1 MSVINEKRIVSLDAL
16 RGLTIGFMI
25 LVNTPGCWNYV
36 YAPFRHAK
44 WHGCTPTDL
53 VFPFFLF
60 IVGTAMRFSFSRFDY
75 KPSSLLIKKIIW
87 RSVTIFVIGLMLNA
101 FPFIR
106 QDWDWSSFRVMGV
119 LQRIGIAYGI
129 SSVAILYIHGKRL
142 FYFSTSIL
150 LIYWFILL
158 FFGGVN
164 PYSLE
169 TNVVRAID
177 ISLLGESHLYGGT
190 GIQFDPEGLFS
201 TIPAAISV
209 VFGYTIGGI
218 LQNRVN
224 GINVFHQLIKWG
236 LLGTLLGMI
245 WGLVFPINKQIWSSS
260 YVLYTGG
267 IATLFMAGFYWLI
280 DLKGFHN
287 IAWPFVIFGTNSI
300 FVYAASGLWSKSL
313 LLINFEVNNK
323 VISGYGYLYKT
334 VFQPLAGDLNGSF
347 LFALAHVVVFWLLL
361 YWMYRKKIFIKI

>member
-1 MSVINEKRIVSLDAL
+1 MNDTNVERIVSLDAL

-25 LVNTPGCWNYV
+25 LVNTPGSWNYV
-36 YAPFRHAK
+36 YSPLRHAK

-129 SSVAILYIHGKRL
+129 SSIAVLYIHGKQL
-142 FYFSTSIL
+142 FYFSTFIL
-150 LIYWFILL
+150 LIYWFVLL
-158 FFGGVN
+158 FFGGLN

-169 TNVVRAID
+169 TNVVRTID
-177 ISLLGESHLYGGT
+177 MALLGENHLYGGT
-190 GIQFDPEGLFS
+190 GIPFDPEGLFS
-201 TIPAAISV
+201 TIPAAVSV
-209 VFGYTIGGI
+209 IIGYAIGER
-218 LQNRVN
+218 LQNRIN
-224 GINVFHQLIKWG
+224 GINVLYQLIKWG
-236 LLGTLLGMI
+236 VLGTLLGMI
-245 WGLVFPINKQIWSSS
+245 WGLVFPINKHIWTSS

-280 DLKGFHN
+280 DIKEFKKF
-287 IAWPFVIFGTNSI
+287 AWPFVIFGTNSI

-313 LLINFEVNNK
+313 LLINFEYNNTL
-323 VISGYGYLYKT
+323 ISGYSYLYKT
-334 VFQPLAGDLNGSF
+334 VFQPIAGDLNGSF
-347 LFALAHVVVFWLLL
+347 LFALAHVLASWLLL